1 MSSIADLTNA
11 PSVLVHDGKE
21 YLLREPTLVEC
32 GMYQRELESEARAS
46 AAAAT
51 DLPEEDRRNLLR
63 DVNADIASFRFAWGG
78 EECVRSLRTPQGV
91 AKLFSI
97 VCKDQGLT
105 YRVALDAVNANLLL
119 IARLLRI
126 AEEEG
131 ESDPEKKAQLAAL
144 LRSVGLPGNFLS
156 NSSSGSPTTP
166 SEAPPTSSP
175 SPNSAEP
182 RSS

>member
-1 MSSIADLTNA
+1 MISIADLFNSPTDF
-11 PSVLVHDGKE
+11 PVGEKVYK
-21 YLLREPTLVEC
+21 LREPTLEDR
-32 GMYQRELESEARAS
+32 GLYQRWMESEARAS

-51 DLPEEDRRNLLR
+51 DLADEDRRNLLR
-63 DVNADIASFRFAWGG
+63 DTNADIAAKVFAWGG
-78 EECVRSLRTPQGV
+78 EACVKSLRSPDGV

-97 VCKDQGLT
+97 VCADQGLT
-105 YRVALDAVNANLLL
+105 YKVAREAVDKNLLD

-131 ESDPEKKAQLAAL
+131 ESDPAKKAELAAL

-166 SEAPPTSSP
+166 SGVPPTSSP
-175 SPNSAEP
+175 SGSSAEP